1 MIRTLS
7 LCALGDMAL
16 LPASAWLPGGV
27 VGFAFAH
34 LALTLTALAVC
45 LARPPGTATARML
58 VLPVGAA
65 FGPCGMLSLT
75 LLSPHLWVLRRRRQL
90 TYRPPRTRR
99 YHGARSI
106 NPIERLSRILDERIR
121 YPEVDEVGSLAG
133 MLRHGSLQSRYNA
146 LETVVTSFEPRLSP
160 LIIIALSDED
170 QTIRALAA
178 AAAAQ
183 ISYNLTQQRQELEA
197 KIAPSQNMDDRYA
210 LAILLADHGCH
221 NQLLPQAQR
230 MRLCQEAAA
239 QVREIGKMLPEDDVR
254 QRPLRTISSQ
264 VALEMI
270 HHKDASPR
278 ARAQPLEV
286 AT

>member
-1 MIRTLS
+1 M
-7 LCALGDMAL
+7 
-16 LPASAWLPGGV
+16 
-27 VGFAFAH
+27 
-34 LALTLTALAVC
+34 LALILLA
-45 LARPPGTATARML
+45 
-58 VLPVGAA
+58 
-65 FGPCGMLSLT
+65 
-75 LLSPHLWVLRRRRQL
+75 PHLRILRRKRQL
-90 TYRPPRTRR
+90 TYRPPRSRR
-99 YHGARSI
+99 YYGARAI

-133 MLRHGSLQSRYNA
+133 MLRHGSLQSRYKA

-221 NQLLPQAQR
+221 NQLLPHAQR

-239 QVREIGKMLPEDDVR
+239 QVREIAKMLPEGDVR

-264 VALEMI
+264 VMLEMI
-270 HHKDASPR
+270 HHKDVSPT
-278 ARAQPLEV
+278 ARVQPLEV

>member
-7 LCALGDMAL
+7 LYALGDVAL
-16 LPASAWLPGGV
+16 LPASIWLPAGTV
-27 VGFAFAH
+27 WFASAH
-34 LALTLTALAVC
+34 LALTLTALWAC
-45 LARPPGTATARML
+45 LLRSPDQATARTL
-58 VLPVGAA
+58 ILPIGAA
-65 FGPCGMLSLT
+65 FGPCGMLCLV

-90 TYRPPRTRR
+90 IYRPIRNRR
-99 YHGARSI
+99 YYGARTI
-106 NPIERLSRILDERIR
+106 NPIERLARILDERIR
-121 YPEVDEVGSLAG
+121 YPEVDEIGSLAG
-133 MLRHGSLQSRYNA
+133 MLRHGSLQSRYKA

-210 LAILLADHGCH
+210 LAILLTDHGCH
-221 NQLLPQAQR
+221 NQLLPHAQR

-239 QVREIGKMLPEDDVR
+239 QVREIGKMLPEGDVR
-254 QRPLRTISSQ
+254 QRPLRAISSQ
-264 VALEMI
+264 VMLEMV
-270 HHKDASPR
+270 HHRDGPVTTCIP
-278 ARAQPLEV
+278 PLEV